1 MISSAVAA
9 DAVLCDELE
18 SLEKYRFFFD
28 IFRVFAIFPKNMFIF
43 NVGRLLWK
51 IEVLEM
57 AKNAVY
63 KGLAEA
69 TS

>member
-1 MISSAVAA
+1 MIGLLLLNAV
-9 DAVLCDELE
+9 VLCSNW
-18 SLEKYRFFFD
+18 SLYENPRFWRIFGV
-28 IFRVFAIFPKNMFIF
+28 FRVFPKNMFILS
-43 NVGRLLWK
+43 VGRSVWK